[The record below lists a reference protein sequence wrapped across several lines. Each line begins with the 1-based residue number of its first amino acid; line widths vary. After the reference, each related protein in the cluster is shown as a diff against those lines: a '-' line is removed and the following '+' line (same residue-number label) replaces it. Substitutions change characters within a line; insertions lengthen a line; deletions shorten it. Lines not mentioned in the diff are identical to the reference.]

1 MQQLM
6 EILIKS
12 NKTVNGIKMTLN
24 EVRRPVSET
33 VGVWEKKNWSKGRE
47 EKKKSITFP
56 SSRKKKKKRSAA
68 EWNSNGL

>member
-33 VGVWEKKNWSKGRE
+33 VGVWEKKKLEQR
-47 EKKKSITFP
+47 KR
-56 SSRKKKKKRSAA
+56 RKKKIYNISK
-68 EWNSNGL
+68 

>member
-33 VGVWEKKNWSKGRE
+33 VGVWEKKKLEQRKRR
-47 EKKKSITFP
+47 KKKSITFP
-56 SSRKKKKKRSAA
+56 SSRKKKKKKCC
-68 EWNSNGL
+68 